1 MPVSKEIKETI
12 VIAIEEVFKKM
23 GSVSWIERKKAIK
36 GLWKESNNA

>member
-12 VIAIEEVFKKM
+12 VIAVEEVFKM